1 MYYIWDKGDFTMR
14 MRNVLGEHKCFGS
27 MMVNAKGQVVIP
39 ASARKELGINA
50 GDTILVFGAFMGQ
63 RGLLLIKADTMEQMI
78 GMVSE
83 GLARF
88 EKILKEQRAKTG
100 RGRKGR

>member
-1 MYYIWDKGDFTMR
+1 MK
-14 MRNVLGEHKCFGS
+14 MRNVFGEHKCFGS

-50 GDTILVFGAFMGQ
+50 GDTILVFGAFTGKQ
-63 RGLLLIKADTMEQMI
+63 GLMLIKADTMEQML
-78 GMVSE
+78 GMMSE

-88 EKILKEQRAKTG
+88 EKIVKEQKVKAGK
-100 RGRKGR
+100 GRKEG

>member
-1 MYYIWDKGDFTMR
+1 LGIKGDFVMK
-14 MRNVLGEHKCFGS
+14 MRNILGEHKCFGS

-50 GDTILVFGAFMGQ
+50 GDTILVFRALMGQ
-63 RGLLLIKADTMEQMI
+63 RGLLLIKADTMEQML

-88 EKILKEQRAKTG
+88 EKILKEQRLKT
-100 RGRKGR
+100 RKGRKER